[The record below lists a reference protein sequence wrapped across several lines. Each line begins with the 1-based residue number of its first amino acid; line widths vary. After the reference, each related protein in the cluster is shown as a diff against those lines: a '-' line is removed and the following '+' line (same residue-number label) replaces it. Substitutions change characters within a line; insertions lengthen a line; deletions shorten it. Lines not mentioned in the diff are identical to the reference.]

1 MRVAIGVAAC
11 LVVIGCS
18 TGSPTEPSDTA
29 RINISRLTRT
39 RFMAFGDSITVG
51 EIPDPFTPYPI
62 ILQTEL
68 RSRYVSQATNIV
80 VVNAGVGGERLTA
93 GVLRFEGAFDTHRP
107 EVVLL
112 MEGINDLMSLGP
124 DASTSLLQFMAQQAQ
139 SRNARVF
146 LGSMLPTVPGRRLSQ
161 PTANVVLF
169 NSRLEAMAAQQGL
182 VYVDL
187 YNALLAEAPAI
198 ISDDG
203 LHPTV
208 LGYRRIA
215 DVFFD
220 AIRAHLEER

>member
-18 TGSPTEPSDTA
+18 GFPAAPTDTA
-29 RINISRLTRT
+29 RVNIVRLART

-51 EIPDPFTPYPI
+51 EIPDPLTPYPI

-68 RSRYVSQATNIV
+68 RSRYVAQASNIV

-93 GVLRFEGAFDTHRP
+93 GVLRFEDAFDTHRP

-124 DASTSLLQFMAQQAQ
+124 DVSTTLLQFMAQQAQ
-139 SRNARVF
+139 SRHARVF

-161 PTANVVLF
+161 PTANVELF
-169 NSRLEAMAAQQGL
+169 NSRLQAMATQQGL

-187 YNALLAEAPAI
+187 YNTLLPEAQAI

>member
-1 MRVAIGVAAC
+1 MRVAISVAAC
-11 LVVIGCS
+11 LVVLGCS
-18 TGSPTEPSDTA
+18 GPPTAPSDTA
-29 RINISRLTRT
+29 RGNISRLART

-51 EIPDPFTPYPI
+51 EIPDPLTPYPI

-68 RSRYVSQATNIV
+68 RSRYVSQASNIV

-93 GVLRFEGAFDTHRP
+93 GVLRFETAFDTHRP

-124 DASTSLLQFMAQQAQ
+124 EVSTTLLQFMAQQAQ

-169 NSRLEAMAAQQGL
+169 NSRLQAMATQQGL

-187 YNALLAEAPAI
+187 YNTLLPEAQAI
-198 ISDDG
+198 VSDDG

-220 AIRAHLEER
+220 AIRANLEER

>member
-11 LVVIGCS
+11 LVVLGCS
-18 TGSPTEPSDTA
+18 GSPTTPSETG
-29 RINISRLTRT
+29 RTNISRLART

-51 EIPDPFTPYPI
+51 EIPDPLTPYPI

-68 RSRYVSQATNIV
+68 RSRYVSQASNIV
-80 VVNAGVGGERLTA
+80 VVNAGVGGERLSA
-93 GVLRFEGAFDTHRP
+93 AVLRFEAAFDIHRP

-112 MEGINDLMSLGP
+112 MEGINDLLSLGP
-124 DASTSLLQFMAQQAQ
+124 DVSTTLLQFMAQQAQ

-146 LGSMLPTVPGRRLSQ
+146 LGSTLPSRPGGRLSQ
-161 PTANVVLF
+161 PVPSLLLF
-169 NSRLEAMAAQQGL
+169 NSRMEAMARQQGL

-187 YNALLAEAPAI
+187 YNTLLPEAESI

-208 LGYRRIA
+208 RGYRRIA

-220 AIRAHLEER
+220 SIRAHLEER

>member
-1 MRVAIGVAAC
+1 MRVAVIVAAC
-11 LVVIGCS
+11 LVIAGCADA
-18 TGSPTEPSDTA
+18 PTAPSNA
-29 RINISRLTRT
+29 GPPRLSRT

-51 EIPDPFTPYPI
+51 EIPDPTAPYPI

-68 RSRYVSQATNIV
+68 RSRYLAQASDIV

-93 GVLRFEGAFDTHRP
+93 GILRFGPAIDTHRP
-107 EVVLL
+107 DVVLL
-112 MEGINDLMSLGP
+112 MEGANDLLSLGP
-124 DASTSLLQFMAQQAQ
+124 DLSATLLQSMAQEAQ

-146 LGSMLPTVPGRRLSQ
+146 LGSMLPTVAGRRLSQ
-161 PTANVVLF
+161 PTANVVLL
-169 NSRLEAMAAQQGL
+169 NTQIQAMAVQQGV

-187 YNALLAEAPAI
+187 YNTLLPEAQAV

-208 LGYRRIA
+208 FGYRRIA

>member
-1 MRVAIGVAAC
+1 MRVAICVVACA
-11 LVVIGCS
+11 VAVGCS
-18 TGSPTEPSDTA
+18 SGSPTRPTDAASA
-29 RINISRLTRT
+29 GSGRLSRT

-51 EIPDPFTPYPI
+51 EIPDPLTPYPV
-62 ILQTEL
+62 ILQTVL
-68 RSRYVSQATNIV
+68 RSRYLPQANDIV
-80 VVNAGVGGERLTA
+80 VVNAGKGGERLLD
-93 GVLRFEGAFDTHRP
+93 GVLRFEDAFATHRP

-112 MEGINDLMSLGP
+112 MEGINDLLSLGP
-124 DASTSLLQFMAQQAQ
+124 DISTTLLQSMAQHAM

-161 PTANVVLF
+161 PTANVVLL
-169 NSRLEAMAAQQGL
+169 NSRMEAMARQQGI

-187 YNALLAEAPAI
+187 YNVLLPEAASI

-220 AIRAHLEER
+220 AIRANLEVR

>member
-1 MRVAIGVAAC
+1 MRVAISVAAC
-11 LVVIGCS
+11 LVVLGCS
-18 TGSPTEPSDTA
+18 GPPTAPSDTA
-29 RINISRLTRT
+29 RGNISRLART

-51 EIPDPFTPYPI
+51 EIPDPLTPYPI

-68 RSRYVSQATNIV
+68 RSRYVSQSSNIV

-93 GVLRFEGAFDTHRP
+93 AVLRFESAFDTHRP

-112 MEGINDLMSLGP
+112 MEGINDLLSLGP
-124 DASTSLLQFMAQQAQ
+124 DVSTTLLQFMAQHAQ

-146 LGSMLPTVPGRRLSQ
+146 LASTLPSRPGGRLSQ
-161 PTANVVLF
+161 PVPSLLLF
-169 NSRLEAMAAQQGL
+169 NSRMEAMARQQGL

-187 YNALLAEAPAI
+187 YNTLLPETDSI

-208 LGYRRIA
+208 RGYRRIA

-220 AIRAHLEER
+220 SIRAHLEER

>member
-1 MRVAIGVAAC
+1 MRVALCLVACAVAAA
-11 LVVIGCS
+11 CS
-18 TGSPTEPSDTA
+18 GSPTGPTDAARAGTA
-29 RINISRLTRT
+29 RLSRT

-51 EIPDPFTPYPI
+51 EIPDPTTPYPI

-68 RSRYVSQATNIV
+68 RSRYLPQASDIFV
-80 VVNAGVGGERLTA
+80 INAGNGGERLLD
-93 GVLRFEGAFDTHRP
+93 GVLRFENAFATHRP

-112 MEGINDLMSLGP
+112 MEGVNDLLSLGP
-124 DASTSLLQFMAQQAQ
+124 DISTTLLQFMAQHAM

-146 LGSMLPTVPGRRLSQ
+146 LGSMLPTRPGGRLSQ
-161 PTANVVLF
+161 PVPNLLLF
-169 NSRLEAMAAQQGL
+169 NSRMEAMARQQGL

-187 YNALLAEAPAI
+187 YNTLLPEAASI

-220 AIRAHLEER
+220 AIRANLETR

>member
-1 MRVAIGVAAC
+1 MRVVLCVVTCTLAVA
-11 LVVIGCS
+11 CS
-18 TGSPTEPSDTA
+18 SSPTRPTDAASAGSA
-29 RINISRLTRT
+29 RLSRT
-39 RFMAFGDSITVG
+39 RFMAFGDSLTVG
-51 EIPDPFTPYPI
+51 EIPDPNTPYPI

-68 RSRYVSQATNIV
+68 RSRYLSQASDIV
-80 VVNAGVGGERLTA
+80 VINAGAGGERLLD
-93 GVLRFEGAFDTHRP
+93 GVLRFENAFAAHRP

-112 MEGINDLMSLGP
+112 MEGVNDLLSLGP
-124 DASTSLLQFMAQQAQ
+124 DISTTLLQGMAQHAM

-146 LGSMLPTVPGRRLSQ
+146 LGSMLPTRPGGRLTQPVPNLL
-161 PTANVVLF
+161 LF
-169 NSRLEAMAAQQGL
+169 NSRMQAMATQQGL

-187 YNALLAEAPAI
+187 YNTLLPEAATI

-220 AIRAHLEER
+220 AIRSNLEVR

>member
-1 MRVAIGVAAC
+1 MAIGVAAC

-18 TGSPTEPSDTA
+18 GSPTEPSDTA
-29 RINISRLTRT
+29 RTNISRLART

-51 EIPDPFTPYPI
+51 ESPDPLTPYPI

-68 RSRYVSQATNIV
+68 RSRYVSQASNIV
-80 VVNAGVGGERLTA
+80 VVNAGVGGERLSA
-93 GVLRFEGAFDTHRP
+93 GVLRFENAFDTHRP

-112 MEGINDLMSLGP
+112 MEGINDLLSLGP
-124 DASTSLLQFMAQQAQ
+124 DVSTTLLQFMAQQAQ

-169 NSRLEAMAAQQGL
+169 NSRLQAMATQQGL
-182 VYVDL
+182 IYVDL
-187 YNALLAEAPAI
+187 YNTLLPEAQAI

-220 AIRAHLEER
+220 AIRANLEER

>member
-1 MRVAIGVAAC
+1 
-11 LVVIGCS
+11 
-18 TGSPTEPSDTA
+18 
-29 RINISRLTRT
+29 
-39 RFMAFGDSITVG
+39 MAFGDSITVG
-51 EIPDPFTPYPI
+51 EIPDPLTPYPI

-68 RSRYVSQATNIV
+68 RSRYLSQANDIV
-80 VVNAGVGGERLTA
+80 VINAGVGGERLHD
-93 GVLRFEGAFDTHRP
+93 GVLRFEEAFASHRP

-112 MEGINDLMSLGP
+112 MEGVNDLVGFGP
-124 DASTSLLQFMAQQAQ
+124 DVSTTLLQFMAQHAT

-146 LGSMLPTVPGRRLSQ
+146 LGSMLPSRPGGRLSQ
-161 PTANVVLF
+161 PAPTLLLF
-169 NSRLEAMAAQQGL
+169 NSRLEAMARQQGL

-187 YNALLAEAPAI
+187 YNTLLPEAAAI

-220 AIRAHLEER
+220 AIRANLEVR

>member
-1 MRVAIGVAAC
+1 MRVALC
-11 LVVIGCS
+11 VVTYALAVGCS
-18 TGSPTEPSDTA
+18 GSPTRPTDAASA
-29 RINISRLTRT
+29 GSGRLSRT
-39 RFMAFGDSITVG
+39 RFMAFGDSLTVG
-51 EIPDPFTPYPI
+51 GIPDPSTPYPI

-68 RSRYVSQATNIV
+68 RSRYLAQANDIV
-80 VVNAGVGGERLTA
+80 VINAGLGGERLLD
-93 GVLRFEGAFDTHRP
+93 GVLRFETAFAAHRP

-112 MEGINDLMSLGP
+112 MEGVNDLLSLGP
-124 DASTSLLQFMAQQAQ
+124 DISTTLLQAMAQHAM

-146 LGSMLPTVPGRRLSQ
+146 LGSMLPTRPGGRLTQPVPNLL
-161 PTANVVLF
+161 LF
-169 NSRLEAMAAQQGL
+169 NSRMQAMATQQGV

-187 YNALLAEAPAI
+187 YNTMLPEAAAL

-220 AIRAHLEER
+220 AIRSNLEVR

>member
-1 MRVAIGVAAC
+1 MRVAIVVAAC

-18 TGSPTEPSDTA
+18 GSPTEPSDPA
-29 RINISRLTRT
+29 RANISRLART

-51 EIPDPFTPYPI
+51 EIPDPLTPYPI

-68 RSRYVSQATNIV
+68 RSRYLSQASNIV

-93 GVLRFEGAFDTHRP
+93 GVLRFEEAFDTHRP

-112 MEGINDLMSLGP
+112 MEGINDLLSLGP
-124 DASTSLLQFMAQQAQ
+124 EVSTSLLQFMAQQAQ

-169 NSRLEAMAAQQGL
+169 NSRLQAMATQQGL

-187 YNALLAEAPAI
+187 YNTLLPEAQAI

-220 AIRAHLEER
+220 AIRANLEER

>member
-1 MRVAIGVAAC
+1 MRVAICLLACAVAA
-11 LVVIGCS
+11 GCS
-18 TGSPTEPSDTA
+18 GSPTGPTDAAQASSA
-29 RINISRLTRT
+29 RLSRT

-51 EIPDPFTPYPI
+51 EIPDPTTPYPI

-68 RSRYVSQATNIV
+68 RSRYLRQADAIV
-80 VVNAGVGGERLTA
+80 VVNAGRGGERLLD
-93 GVLRFEGAFDTHRP
+93 GVLRFEDAFASARP

-112 MEGINDLMSLGP
+112 MEGVNDLLSLGP
-124 DASTSLLQFMAQQAQ
+124 DLATTLLQFMAQHAM

-146 LGSMLPTVPGRRLSQ
+146 LGSMLPTRPGGRLSQ
-161 PTANVVLF
+161 PVSNLLLF
-169 NSRLEAMAAQQGL
+169 NSRMEAMARQQGV

-187 YNALLAEAPAI
+187 YNTLLPEAASI

-220 AIRAHLEER
+220 AIRANLEVR